1 MTNNNLIPAR
11 TVREILGNVSDM
23 TLWRWL
29 HDEHYK
35 DLNFPKPITIATRR
49 YWKRINIESFID
61 QQQGVDHDEK

>member
-1 MTNNNLIPAR
+1 MPNYNLIPAR

-23 TLWRWL
+23 AIWRWL

-49 YWKRINIESFID
+49 YWRRSNIESFID

>member
-1 MTNNNLIPAR
+1 MANNNLIPAR

-23 TLWRWL
+23 TIWRWL

-49 YWKRINIESFID
+49 YWKRNAIELFIS
-61 QQQGVDHDEK
+61 QQQGMSYDKK